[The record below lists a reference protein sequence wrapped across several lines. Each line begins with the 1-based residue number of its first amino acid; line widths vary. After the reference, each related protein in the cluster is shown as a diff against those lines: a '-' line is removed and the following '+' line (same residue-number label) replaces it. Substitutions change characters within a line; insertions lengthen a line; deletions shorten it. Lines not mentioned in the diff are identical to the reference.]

1 MNTDEEKEFL
11 KELRTLLQ
19 KYHVSIHADS
29 ESDTQTVHGKRI
41 EFYDCISHTVIQFQG
56 WYLEYTDIEVE
67 E

>member
-19 KYHVSIHADS
+19 KYHVSIHVGM
-29 ESDTQTVHGKRI
+29 ESDTQAVHGERI
-41 EFYDCISHTVIQFQG
+41 EFYDYISHTVIQFQG
-56 WYLEYTDIEVE
+56 WYLDYTDIEVE